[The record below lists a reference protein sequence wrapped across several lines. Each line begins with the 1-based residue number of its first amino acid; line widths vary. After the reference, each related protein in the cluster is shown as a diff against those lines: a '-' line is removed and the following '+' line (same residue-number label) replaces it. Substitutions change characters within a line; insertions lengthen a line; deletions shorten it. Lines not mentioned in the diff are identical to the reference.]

1 MTEAGMSDFLVTR
14 RPQKRVTKIGR
25 PTVRKD
31 GIQLTPAEKQARYRA
46 RLRKA
51 RRTRL
56 DGWAEWY
63 TPAAIL
69 EAARKAL
76 GAIDLDPASSDIA
89 QALVQARAFFT
100 AEDDG
105 LAQEW
110 HGRVWL
116 NPPYS
121 RDLIAADNPRLLH
134 RRHANGQAGE
144 TGARRYLRIRQSH
157 DGCQAARCA

>member
-76 GAIDLDPASSDIA
+76 GAIDLDPASSDM
-89 QALVQARAFFT
+89 RKRWF
-100 AEDDG
+100 
-105 LAQEW
+105 
-110 HGRVWL
+110 
-116 NPPYS
+116 
-121 RDLIAADNPRLLH
+121 
-134 RRHANGQAGE
+134 RHAPSLPRKMTGSRRNG
-144 TGARRYLRIRQSH
+144 TGGYGLIHHTHAT
-157 DGCQAARCA
+157 